1 MKWYVVL
8 GLLIVAALIL
18 QMGLL
23 VYALT
28 VLLAILL
35 LSRYL
40 ANQGIENL
48 SVERDIVG
56 EAAQVGD
63 ALTIRVTVTNRGKL
77 PLPWVLIEDVL
88 PPKALLQRPP
98 RLKVEGRR
106 IRIATL
112 GGGKT
117 TTLRF
122 EIEFRMRGY
131 YQIGP
136 VLLETGDLFGFY
148 RRYRIGAAPHFVLI
162 VPRPVPMRGYDLASR
177 PPIGEI
183 RLLHKL
189 YEDPTRIAGVRLY
202 QMGDPL
208 NRVHWRATART
219 LTLHSK
225 VYEPSTLA
233 GGTIV
238 LDLHRESYPSRG
250 EPFRSELAVT
260 AAASLA
266 DALCRINQQVGLITN
281 GRDGAAR
288 IRLEGWE
295 GDYRTR
301 RAARQTAVQEQPSD
315 RLQPLVVETR
325 RGPEQLQ
332 RILETLGRAEL
343 TDGLRF
349 ADLVLETTHR
359 MPRDATVIAVLGA
372 VPPETALCLGNLRR
386 QGFAV
391 TAILVPL
398 DDKLREIAYARLLQ
412 EGIDIR
418 HVKDEAE
425 LSQLCDRLLVH

>member
-1 MKWYVVL
+1 MRWYVVL
-8 GLLIVAALIL
+8 GLLIVAALVL

-23 VYALT
+23 VYALS

-40 ANQGIENL
+40 ANHGIENL
-48 SVERDIVG
+48 HVERQCVG
-56 EAAQVGD
+56 ESARVGD
-63 ALTIRVTVTNRGKL
+63 VLTVRVTVTNRGKL

-88 PPKALLQRPP
+88 PPKAILQRPP

-106 IRIATL
+106 IRIAML
-112 GGGKT
+112 SSGKT
-117 TTLRF
+117 TTLRY
-122 EIEFRMRGY
+122 EITFAMRGY

-148 RRYRIGAAPHFVLI
+148 RRYRIGAAPHFVLV
-162 VPRPVPMRGYDLASR
+162 VPKPVPMSGYDLASR
-177 PPIGEI
+177 RPIGEI

-202 QMGDPL
+202 QTGDPL

-219 LTLHSK
+219 MTLHSK
-225 VYEPSTLA
+225 VYEPSTIA

-238 LDLHRESYPSRG
+238 LDLHRDAYPARG
-250 EPFRSELAVT
+250 EPYRSELAVT

-266 DALCRINQQVGLITN
+266 NTLCQLNQQVGLITN
-281 GRDGAAR
+281 GRDAAER

-301 RAARQTAVQEQPSD
+301 RAARQEAVEEQTSD

-325 RGPEQLQ
+325 RSAEQLQ
-332 RILETLGRAEL
+332 RILETLGRVEL

-349 ADLVLETTHR
+349 PDLVFETSHR
-359 MPRDATVIAVLGA
+359 MPRDATVIAVLGS
-372 VPPETALCLGNLRR
+372 VPPEIALTLGNLCR
-386 QGFAV
+386 QGYAV
-391 TAILVPL
+391 TAILVL
-398 DDKLREIAYARLLQ
+398 FEDKAREVALARLLQ
-412 EGIDIR
+412 EGVEVR
-418 HVKDEAE
+418 HFQNEEE
-425 LSQLCDRLLVH
+425 LSRLCERVLIH

>member
-48 SVERDIVG
+48 SVEREIVG
-56 EAAQVGD
+56 DAAQVGD
-63 ALTIRVTVTNRGKL
+63 VLTVRVTVTNRGKL
-77 PLPWVLIEDVL
+77 PCPWVLVEDLL
-88 PPKALLQRPP
+88 PPRALLQRPP
-98 RLKVEGRR
+98 RLKIEGRR
-106 IRIATL
+106 IRIAML
-112 GGGKT
+112 GGGKA

-148 RRYRIGAAPHFVLI
+148 RRYRIGAAPHFILI
-162 VPRPVPMRGYDLASR
+162 VPKPVPMRGYDLASR
-177 PPIGEI
+177 RPIGEI

-202 QMGDPL
+202 QRGDPL

-219 LTLHSK
+219 RTLHSK

-233 GGTIV
+233 GGTLV
-238 LDLHRESYPSRG
+238 LDLHRESYSSRG
-250 EPFRSELAVT
+250 EPYRSELAVT
-260 AAASLA
+260 TAASLA
-266 DALCRINQQVGLITN
+266 NTLCQLNQQVGLITN
-281 GRDGAAR
+281 GRDGAER

-301 RAARQTAVQEQPSD
+301 RAARHEAVQEQPSD

-325 RGPEQLQ
+325 RSPEQLQ
-332 RILETLGRAEL
+332 RILETLGRVEL

-349 ADLVLETTHR
+349 ADLVLETSHR

-372 VPPETALCLGNLRR
+372 VSPETALCLGNLRR

-391 TAILVPL
+391 TAILVL
-398 DDKLREIAYARLLQ
+398 FDDKSREIAFARLLQ
-412 EGIDIR
+412 EGIDVR
-418 HVKDEAE
+418 HVKDEGE
-425 LSQLCDRLLVH
+425 LSRLCERQLVH